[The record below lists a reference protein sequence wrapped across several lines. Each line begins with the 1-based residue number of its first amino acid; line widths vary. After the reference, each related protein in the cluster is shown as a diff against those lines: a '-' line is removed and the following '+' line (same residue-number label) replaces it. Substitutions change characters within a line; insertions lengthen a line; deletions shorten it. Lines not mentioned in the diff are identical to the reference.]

1 MNQNST
7 IMRRFEDDVRKIQ
20 EELEKRVA
28 HGKQKSISS
37 QKLQQFLMDWFK
49 YSKRS
54 SLSEVD
60 KENIK
65 EIQTLFDQYDI
76 AVYSKNHGDDHQ
88 KLEKFRLSDKISI
101 RPKYIKSE
109 FAGIIT
115 VNDGL
120 SKKAP
125 YSPFQIDAVEAL
137 TKAISTKSDYSGI
150 LAIPT
155 GGGKTFTSVY
165 WLLKN
170 IIENGGK
177 VLWISHRHELL
188 DQAFSTF
195 KDNAFAKDANGV
207 FVLQKKKEIRYRIIS
222 GNHGNT
228 KNICLS
234 DDLLIVSKD
243 SLSKGVGYENGKI
256 SAPDQSGT
264 GTLYNNWLR
273 EDEKKEVFMVIDEA
287 HHATT
292 KSYRYIMDYL
302 KENGVAI
309 KLLGLTATPFRYDI
323 AEQGLLRKIF
333 KDGIT
338 YRIGI
343 NKLIEIGFL
352 ARPNFREEVNTGFD
366 MTKVLT
372 IKEIEKIKFNDL
384 ECIGKKSAKTLGE
397 NVERN
402 QFIVHHYLKNKASYG
417 KTIVF
422 AINVSNAVALE
433 KMFNDKNIK
442 AEFVISRHIKQL
454 ATSDSTPQTN
464 KEKIERFR
472 NGDVQ
477 VIINY
482 NILTEGLD
490 VPKVQTVFLGRPTVS
505 RILMT
510 QMIGRGLRGQS
521 AGGTETVNIVP
532 FIDNWHNLISWV
544 NPKQL
549 IESESDFIEETK
561 AIKKF
566 VFKAIS
572 HKFKAEYALLMSQ
585 SVDPELKKE
594 IQSRNFID
602 RLPVGIY
609 VISVEKGVS
618 TETNERIKFDRDDNI
633 LVYSHLSNEYTQ
645 FIQELPDIFKSTGLD
660 SENLTDEE
668 VEMLADHVQSTYFV
682 GLNLKIGYYKEDIK
696 DLIRYFAMTGEEPV
710 FLSFDYRAK
719 FDIQKL
725 AKNIYNNNR
734 GIKKLQNAIDKA
746 WKDGQTEW
754 QAFFGH
760 DFIHFKTELTLAVD
774 KLMYPDNY
782 KPSVLRPIITHEL
795 RKYENIPMEDIKKHD
810 PEYYMY
816 LRDCVFKNN
825 KNRNGEYFSKVPR
838 FASKKKIYFD
848 ITYKLPLSEG
858 GQTIISN
865 LQLQRKVMKWT
876 LKMSQN
882 L

>member
-1 MNQNST
+1 MIGIVTGVGNIKQ
-7 IMRRFEDDVRKIQ
+7 
-20 EELEKRVA
+20 ELESRSVNGIK
-28 HGKQKSISS
+28 KSIYS
-37 QKLQQFLMDWFK
+37 QTLKQFLIDWFRLRIK
-49 YSKRS
+49 SIIDQHY
-54 SLSEVD
+54 
-60 KENIK
+60 IK
-65 EIQTLFDQYDI
+65 EIQNLFDQNDI
-76 AVYSKNHGDDHQ
+76 AVYSKNHGEDSITLDKLSMDDH
-88 KLEKFRLSDKISI
+88 IAV

-109 FAGIIT
+109 FAGILT
-115 VNDGL
+115 VNGGL

-125 YSPFQIDAVEAL
+125 YRPFQVDAVEAL
-137 TKAISTKSDYSGI
+137 TKAINTKRDYAGI

-170 IIENGGK
+170 VIDNGGK
-177 VLWISHRHELL
+177 ILWISHRHELL
-188 DQAFSTF
+188 DQAFNTF
-195 KDNAFAKDANGV
+195 KDNAFAKDSNGV

-222 GNHGNT
+222 GNHGKT

-243 SLSKGVGYENGKI
+243 SLSNGVVYKNGKV
-256 SAPDQSGT
+256 SAPDDSGA
-264 GTLYNNWLR
+264 GTLYNNWLS
-273 EDEKKEVFMVIDEA
+273 EDEKKEVFIVIDEA
-287 HHATT
+287 HHATNKT
-292 KSYRYIMDYL
+292 YRYIMDFL
-302 KENGVAI
+302 KGNGVAI

-323 AEQGLLRKIF
+323 GEQGLLRKIF

-366 MTKVLT
+366 ITKVLSN
-372 IKEIEKIKFNDL
+372 KEIEKIIFNDL
-384 ECIGKKSAKTLGE
+384 DCISKKSAKKLGE

-402 QFIVHHYLKNKASYG
+402 HFIVNHYLDNKTFYG

-433 KMFNDKNIK
+433 KMFIDKNINAK
-442 AEFVISRHIKQL
+442 YVISRHIKQV
-454 ATSDSTPQTN
+454 ATSDSAPQTN

-472 NGDVQ
+472 SGDVQ

-566 VFKAIS
+566 VFRAIS
-572 HKFKAEYALLMSQ
+572 HKFKTEYALLIGQ
-585 SVDPELKKE
+585 SVDPALKKE

-609 VISVEKGVS
+609 VISVEKGVT

-633 LVYSHLSNEYTQ
+633 LVYSHLSNEYIQ
-645 FIQELPDIFKSTGLD
+645 FIQELPDLFKSNVLD
-660 SENLTDEE
+660 SENLTDEQ
-668 VEMLADHVQSTYFV
+668 VEMLADHVQSTYFI
-682 GLNLKIGYYKEDIK
+682 GLNLKIGYYKDDIK
-696 DLIRYFAMTGEEPV
+696 DVIRYFAMTGEEPV
-710 FLSFDYRAK
+710 FLSFDDRAK
-719 FDIQKL
+719 FDVAVIAQSIYEN
-725 AKNIYNNNR
+725 NI
-734 GIKKLQNAIDKA
+734 GGKKLKIELDRLWNDT
-746 WKDGQTEW
+746 QTEW
-754 QAFFGH
+754 QAFFGY
-760 DFIHFKTELTLAVD
+760 DFTHFKSEMSVAVD
-774 KLMYPDNY
+774 KLMYPDHY
-782 KPSVLRPIITHEL
+782 KPSVVNPIITQEL
-795 RKYENIPMEDIKKHD
+795 REYENMPLEDIKKHD
-810 PEYYMY
+810 TEYYMY
-816 LRDCVFKNN
+816 LRDIVFKNN
-825 KNRNGEYFSKVPR
+825 KNRNGEYFSKVPK
-838 FASKKKIYFD
+838 FASDKKIHFD
-848 ITYKLPLSEG
+848 LSYILPLSEG